1 MTYFGHGDSEMSE
14 IGDVKSPSGHDKLR
28 KRASSERAAN
38 GNRNTTSDAK
48 QLEVDEL
55 EIPINTHESPSAE
68 SSDDEQPRF
77 EDAMEDSKMS
87 AHSPDEAARQE
98 KSPKLE
104 AGGPEKLE
112 SVEKVPN
119 GIKTTTHSRNFSSTS
134 RLDDRPLSEQMV
146 LPNPDSTVPVRAS
159 EWSHQQVVPQK
170 EENEQKEEEAW
181 QEMPA
186 FAPFDLYDD
195 DGKLVAREALDS
207 DVEEDTYAVLGGAG
221 KGYTKINLDEDAQSA
236 TSMDEDTKYLFKEPT
251 TNFLEGEDEDQRD
264 PLTQMQFSKH
274 LLTEGQRIAY
284 VGIVRLGTVAM
295 IEAIQNL
302 PQTRSTKKEIGTTTE
317 AMKMWAQKM
326 MVRLYA
332 HMEISSAGKKGAS
345 LASQD

>member
-1 MTYFGHGDSEMSE
+1 MPEKADSE
-14 IGDVKSPSGHDKLR
+14 SPSGLDKLR
-28 KRASSERAAN
+28 RKISNEATEGAN
-38 GNRNTTSDAK
+38 GDHSIKAETREAA
-48 QLEVDEL
+48 EVDEFSL
-55 EIPINTHESPSAE
+55 PTKTYKQPSTD
-68 SSDDEQPRF
+68 SSDDDEPQF
-77 EDAMEDSKMS
+77 EDAVEASKM
-87 AHSPDEAARQE
+87 ADNSPDETATQVEIADLQTE
-98 KSPKLE
+98 KAPELE
-104 AGGPEKLE
+104 IVPEKLT
-112 SVEKVPN
+112 N
-119 GIKTTTHSRNFSSTS
+119 GIRATATHARNFSSTS
-134 RLDDRPLSEQMV
+134 RIDDRPLNEQMV
-146 LPNPDSTVPVRAS
+146 LPNPDSIAPVRAS

-170 EENEQKEEEAW
+170 EKDVQKEEENW

-195 DGKLVAREALDS
+195 DGKLVAREAPDS

-221 KGYTKINLDEDAQSA
+221 KGYTKVNLDEDAQSA
-236 TSMDEDTKYLFKEPT
+236 TSMDEDTKYLFKDPT

-295 IEAIQNL
+295 IEAVENI
-302 PQTRSTKKEIGTTTE
+302 PHTRGTKKEIGTTTE

-332 HMEISSAGKKGAS
+332 HMEISSAGRIIS
-345 LASQD
+345 RSQVHC